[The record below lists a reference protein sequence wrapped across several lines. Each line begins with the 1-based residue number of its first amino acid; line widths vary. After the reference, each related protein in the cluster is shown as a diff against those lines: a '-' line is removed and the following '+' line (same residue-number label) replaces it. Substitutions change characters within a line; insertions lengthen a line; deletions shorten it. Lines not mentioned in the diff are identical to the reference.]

1 MRYLTLF
8 VLAMVLG
15 LVLAGCSAPA
25 TPTPTLV
32 PATPTTSPEQALVAA
47 AQKEGA
53 LKLYMS
59 FNEQEAKP
67 FLAHFTEKYPFLKI
81 DFSRTQSDEIVQKVL
96 SEAKA
101 GTLPPD
107 AVEMDSTDMLQLLNE
122 KILAAYKSPQ
132 AASYPDGAKH
142 PWGYYTTMHIN
153 GIVIAYNTKMVKP
166 EEAPKSLSDLLDA
179 KWAGK
184 MAIEAQDWAMM
195 PFTAKVM
202 GDTPANA
209 LWTKLAD
216 QKIKVIKGH
225 TEVATAVA
233 NGQYALT
240 PTAYAHRIE
249 ALKKS
254 GQPIDWVKTE
264 PVYASLQA
272 IAITAQA
279 PHPNAARLFTDWVLS
294 AEGQAEVANM
304 GRIPIRPGVKANPAS
319 MTEGVKFYYGDP
331 MSIPDITKAR
341 NDYNKLFPLK

>member
-1 MRYLTLF
+1 
-8 VLAMVLG
+8 MVL
-15 LVLAGCSAPA
+15 LLILAGCSAPA
-25 TPTPTLV
+25 TPRPTAV
-32 PATPTTSPEQALVAA
+32 PATPTTSPEQALVAG

-67 FLAHFTEKYPFLKI
+67 FLEHFTQKYPFIKI

-101 GTLPPD
+101 GTPPPD
-107 AVEMDSTDMLQLLNE
+107 DLEMDSTDMLQLMNE
-122 KILAAYKSPQ
+122 KLLAAYKSPE

-142 PWGYYTTMHIN
+142 PWGYYTTMHVN
-153 GIVIAYNTKMVKP
+153 AIVIAYNTKMVKP
-166 EEAPKSLSDLLDA
+166 EEAPKSLNDLLDP
-179 KWAGK
+179 KWSGK
-184 MAIEAQDWAMM
+184 MAIESQDWAMM

-202 GDTPANA
+202 GDAAANT

-216 QKIKVIKGH
+216 QKLKVIKGH

-240 PTAYAHRIE
+240 LTAYAHRIE

-254 GQPIDWVKTE
+254 GQPIEWVKSE

-272 IAITAQA
+272 IAVTAKA
-279 PHPNAARLFTDWVLS
+279 PHPNAARLFADWVLS
-294 AEGQAEVANM
+294 AEGQAEVASM

-319 MTEGVKFYYGDP
+319 LTEGIKFYYGDP
-331 MSIPDITKAR
+331 LVIPDMSKAR
-341 NDYNKLFPLK
+341 NEYNKLFPLK